1 MVTGKV
7 AHIGHS
13 AEHSMPPSTQSRLS
27 ALLAKLEDKDLNCR
41 KSSLE
46 GIKEL
51 MQREVDQEKSMDNIA
66 ISPLIDTV
74 LSTLDKKCKHFSMGD
89 LGPHSQLAHS
99 AAHLLTE
106 LAHHA
111 THQHLRLSP
120 HLIASIVKQLVSW
133 LPLDVGSGSQFH
145 SLHQACAKLV
155 CSLADNV
162 AAFHIHN
169 VDSFAKSRSS
179 ACSTP
184 SWTQTSSHDS
194 SDLNDSSSSSSSSNV
209 NENPSQQQIAVYMD
223 SLCRPLMV
231 ALCSKVEP
239 TSRGAT
245 TCLEAL
251 VSMGCWS
258 FACPSLIEE
267 LCLRAVNVMQER
279 TILSTSIAQLSL
291 ISNLAKKNHASLSY
305 FRAGLLKKGADIL
318 LSNGPWQQR
327 VAAARMIG
335 CLLSMEC
342 HASMGSKQDKQA
354 VTRAIES
361 LEHCKLDKVAM
372 VRSPVVEALKKAR
385 PPQGLEKDHVLSIPG
400 AASTSICST
409 MKSSKVDYR
418 KRRRKKPLCAPNE
431 KESAF
436 PSPVLVRR
444 DPFSGN
450 GRWTNRVTP
459 VSGWSSSDSVD
470 SFVDVKCP
478 RKKVART
485 NAWDGKLSELPRKNR
500 KSNVV
505 SSSSSST
512 FSSSASSSVSIASP
526 SASSSCNL
534 ADMTN
539 RRPLS
544 SCCCMEKTMETA
556 SHAPDVL
563 LNSPSA
569 ESDLSNKFEKCGG
582 IDLCGASSE
591 EEKDVDITRDADN
604 AKDNDACDFEENCSP
619 FSTPTYIHHNPIA
632 QLEILEEAEGLEVS
646 KSDDV
651 LSATQVGLVVSSLEH
666 IKPQSTDVTEGMKSI
681 DLFNEAAWNVRNNPI
696 ATDDSELDSPRPTVF
711 ESCSN
716 SVYCA
721 EGDDEDDDVDIQER
735 RPEMKDDCS
744 VHTKALEKGEGHH
757 EGNNFA
763 EKRQRGQVE
772 GGDGFVDLSLRNR
785 SHECVPA
792 KEEIQDYGTHDV
804 RKQQV
809 DETLRDWT
817 VHNFR
822 EDAYE
827 VRATEEHGILL
838 VCSSADDC
846 VNQLPQQECAK
857 EAAVEYHEASVLVP
871 KEMVIEGREIQE
883 ETNLCHAIEW
893 QNVSSCECVA
903 RGHCGSCQYDSSA
916 EKCILKE
923 NEGQCTA
930 TSSSKNGGIDGSA
943 IKDAIKSE
951 NQISNNY
958 QEQQSY
964 HPDNSHPLLA
974 IYEHEGVSNNFS
986 VLTDSNVTQQ
996 VFDGEAVMESRYDCP
1011 PRSWLTGGITHEED
1025 MQDLKLAKDMEFLQA
1040 YPVRKSLACGDDDEP
1055 KEVDGEE
1062 NGSSVLGWL
1071 SECYVVKKL
1080 GTIGTVILALA
1091 VPLAIVSI
1099 IVTFDTKEEASEF
1112 LVPT

>member
-1 MVTGKV
+1 MLCGDCSFHQAKNRGATVPSTPNK
-7 AHIGHS
+7 
-13 AEHSMPPSTQSRLS
+13 EHSMSPSTQSRLS
-27 ALLAKLEDKDLNCR
+27 ALLAKLEDKDPNCR

-51 MQREVDQEKSMDNIA
+51 MQREVNQEKSMDNIA

-74 LSTLDKKCKHFSMGD
+74 LSTLDKKGKHFSMGD
-89 LGPHSQLAHS
+89 LGPHSQLAHC
-99 AAHLLTE
+99 AARLLAE

-120 HLIASIVKQLVSW
+120 HHIASIVKQLVSW
-133 LPLDVGSGSQFH
+133 LPLDVGSGSQSH

-169 VDSFAKSRSS
+169 VDSFAKSRFSASS
-179 ACSTP
+179 SP
-184 SWTQTSSHDS
+184 SWIQTSSHDS
-194 SDLNDSSSSSSSSNV
+194 SDLNDSSSSSSSSTV
-209 NENPSQQQIAVYMD
+209 DENPSQQQSAVYMD
-223 SLCRPLMV
+223 SLCGPLIV

-251 VSMGCWS
+251 VSMDCWR
-258 FACPSLIEE
+258 FACSSLIEE

-279 TILSTSIAQLSL
+279 TVLSTSIDQLSL
-291 ISNLAKKNHASLSY
+291 ISNLAKKNHESLSY

-335 CLLSMEC
+335 CLLSMQC

-372 VRSPVVEALKKAR
+372 VRSAVVEALKKAK
-385 PPQGLEKDHVLSIPG
+385 PPQGLGKDHALSTPG
-400 AASTSICST
+400 AASTASCSA

-418 KRRRKKPLCAPNE
+418 KRRRKKPLCGPNE

-436 PSPVLVRR
+436 PSPVLVSR

-450 GRWTNRVTP
+450 GRWINRVTP
-459 VSGWSSSDSVD
+459 LSGWSSSDSVD

-500 KSNVV
+500 DSNVV

-512 FSSSASSSVSIASP
+512 ASSSVSLASP
-526 SASSSCNL
+526 SASSSCNF
-534 ADMTN
+534 ADVKN
-539 RRPLS
+539 RPLS

-563 LNSPSA
+563 LNSLST

-582 IDLCGASSE
+582 VDLCAASSE

-604 AKDNDACDFEENCSP
+604 AKDNDACDVEENCSP
-619 FSTPTYIHHNPIA
+619 YSTPTYIHHNPIA
-632 QLEILEEAEGLEVS
+632 QLEILDEAEGLEVS
-646 KSDDV
+646 KFDDV
-651 LSATQVGLVVSSLEH
+651 LSATQVVLVVSSLEH
-666 IKPQSTDVTEGMKSI
+666 IKPQSTDVTEGMKCI
-681 DLFNEAAWNVRNNPI
+681 DLVNEGAWNVRNNPI

-716 SVYCA
+716 RVYCV

-735 RPEMKDDCS
+735 RPEMKDDCL
-744 VHTKALEKGEGHH
+744 VHTKVLKKGEEHH
-757 EGNNFA
+757 EGNELV
-763 EKRQRGQVE
+763 EKRQHGQVE
-772 GGDGFVDLSLRNR
+772 SGDGFVDLSLRYH

-792 KEEIQDYGTHDV
+792 KEELQNYGTNDV

-809 DETLRDWT
+809 EETLRDW
-817 VHNFR
+817 VGNNCR

-827 VRATEEHGILL
+827 VRATEEHGSSLL
-838 VCSSADDC
+838 CSSADDT
-846 VNQLPQQECAK
+846 VTQLPQQEHAK
-857 EAAVEYHEASVLVP
+857 EAAVENYEASILVP
-871 KEMVIEGREIQE
+871 KEMLMEGREIQE
-883 ETNLCHAIEW
+883 DKNSCHAFEW

-903 RGHCGSCQYDSSA
+903 QGHCGPCQYHSSA
-916 EKCILKE
+916 EECIPKE
-923 NEGQCTA
+923 NERQCTA
-930 TSSSKNGGIDGSA
+930 SSSENGA
-943 IKDAIKSE
+943 MKSE
-951 NQISNNY
+951 NQTSNY
-958 QEQQSY
+958 QEQQFFHSND
-964 HPDNSHPLLA
+964 PHPLSA
-974 IYEHEGVSNNFS
+974 IYEHGGVSNNFS
-986 VLTDSNVTQQ
+986 VLTDCNVTQQ
-996 VFDGEAVMESRYDCP
+996 VFDGEADLESRYDCP
-1011 PRSWLTGGITHEED
+1011 PRSCLIGSITHEGD
-1025 MQDLKLAKDMEFLQA
+1025 MQDLKPAKDMELLQA
-1040 YPVRKSLACGDDDEP
+1040 CPVRKNLACGDEDEH
-1055 KEVDGEE
+1055 KEVDSEE

-1080 GTIGTVILALA
+1080 GAIGAVILALA
-1091 VPLAIVSI
+1091 VPLAVVSI